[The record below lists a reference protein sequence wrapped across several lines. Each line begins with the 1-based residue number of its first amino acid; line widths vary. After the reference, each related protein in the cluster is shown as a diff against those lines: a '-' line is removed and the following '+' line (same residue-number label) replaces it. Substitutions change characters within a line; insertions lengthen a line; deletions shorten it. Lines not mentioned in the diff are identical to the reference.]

1 MNRMEARGLVKRAEK
16 FEFSTDDEM
25 NMMEEF
31 TVGIKFP
38 VGVEY
43 AGALSEMIALMIKEK
58 TSDMNYSYKRTNGR
72 KDSRTRDIRVLQKG
86 YTVDDEALGKVIY
99 NVFDFRYR
107 DRVGSC
113 MKFFFI
119 FPWNY
124 EQAALTVYTDKNI
137 RRGPY
142 DMEPQGEDDPEWW
155 MRTLRHEIYTSL
167 KAIGFQFERPIDYT
181 QNERLDKV

>member
-1 MNRMEARGLVKRAEK
+1 MNKMEAKDLVKRAEK

-25 NMMEEF
+25 NMMKEF

-43 AGALSEMIALMIKEK
+43 AGELSEMIALMIKQK
-58 TSDMNYSYKRTNGR
+58 TSDMNCSYKRTNGR
-72 KDSRTRDIRVLQKG
+72 THTRDIRALQKG
-86 YTVDDEALGKVIY
+86 YSVDDEALGTVIY

-119 FPWNY
+119 FPWDY
-124 EQAALTVYTDKNI
+124 EQAVLTVYTDKNI

-142 DMEPQGEDDPEWW
+142 DMEPQGENDPEWW
-155 MRTLRHEIYTSL
+155 MRSLRHEIYISL
-167 KAIGFQFERPIDYT
+167 KAIGFQFDRPIDYT